1 MSLQIEIQDV
11 IQDVIQD
18 IVLVDVIGSFTQ
30 DNESYLM
37 NIDDEMIE
45 LTDTLGQTK
54 IKDDDIED
62 ENLDKEFY
70 CVDKL
75 LDKRVNVKGKTEY
88 LVKWEGDYDPTW
100 EPENFIN
107 SILIRQFLLKK
118 EIEVHNSQVKQ
129 SVGVQTNSIQIQ
141 PQSQPQGVNISIS
154 IPPVLPV
161 AHLYLRVS
169 DPSKTALLFS
179 QSKQQLQ
186 APSVSTNGLSSTTT
200 TTQQPQQNYNS
211 YQSYQ
216 SYFGDFPSGN
226 FSLETQKDILFKHC
240 KDNKFLVGSIE
251 MDDGVSARD
260 PTKLKGLQEIIK
272 NIQKDETL
280 LFLDLSRFSRN
291 TTVGIQILDD
301 LYKRGV
307 KVFSVL
313 DGMNYNTP
321 AAQHC
326 VRTTISTAQLES
338 DIKSIKLKASFQNIK
353 KNGGY
358 LGSRAPYGFKVI
370 RECNLRKLVE
380 NSTEQNILK
389 MIKECKIKINNDIEN
404 SGNIKSKATISQIN
418 SKIANALNAKGL
430 RNRGKPFTSQN
441 ILNLS
446 KKHFK
451 DILPKQNKIK
461 TKKLIKKSIKKSI
474 EKSKKGISSSTL
486 AKKEIKKEVK
496 KEVKVKSKE
505 SITISIQEK
514 DKKKFQTSSYRI
526 TKNQLEIKEKRSHL
540 HFTRRNVNLIY

>member
-11 IQDVIQD
+11 IQIEIQDVIQD
-18 IVLVDVIGSFTQ
+18 VLQDVIGSFTQ

-37 NIDDEMIE
+37 NIDDEILE
-45 LTDTLGQTK
+45 LTDNLGQTK

-75 LDKRVNVKGKTEY
+75 LDKRVNIKGKTEY
-88 LVKWEGDYDPTW
+88 LVKWEGDYEPTW
-100 EPENFIN
+100 EPQDYIN

-118 EIEVHNSQVKQ
+118 EIDSHNLELRQ
-129 SVGVQTNSIQIQ
+129 SVGVQTNSI
-141 PQSQPQGVNISIS
+141 NINPINYI

-169 DPSKTALLFS
+169 DPSKTSSLFS

-186 APSVSTNGLSSTTT
+186 APTGPSSSNGSSSTITP
-200 TTQQPQQNYNS
+200 QQPQQQN

-216 SYFGDFPSGN
+216 SYFTDFPSGN

-240 KDNKFLVGSIE
+240 KDNKFLIGSIE
-251 MDDGVSARD
+251 MDDGVSARN
-260 PTKLKGLQEIIK
+260 PMKLKGLQEIIK
-272 NIQKDETL
+272 NIKKDETL

-326 VRTTISTAQLES
+326 VRTTISSAQLES
-338 DIKSIKLKASFQNIK
+338 DIKSAKLKASFQNIK

-358 LGSRAPYGFKVI
+358 LGRASYGFKII

-380 NSTEQNILK
+380 NSTEQQVLK
-389 MIKECKIKINNDIEN
+389 IIKECQISSHTSSNSKSQIKINSEIAKGLND
-404 SGNIKSKATISQIN
+404 
-418 SKIANALNAKGL
+418 KGL
-430 RNRGKPFTSQN
+430 RNRGKLFTTEN
-441 ILNLS
+441 ISNLS

-451 DILPKQNKIK
+451 DVLTKQNKIK
-461 TKKLIKKSIKKSI
+461 IKNKTETKTEPKIKNKKSIG
-474 EKSKKGISSSTL
+474 KSKKTISSSTPTE
-486 AKKEIKKEVK
+486 KKEIQLKFKGIE
-496 KEVKVKSKE
+496 VKSKKTVE
-505 SITISIQEK
+505 ISIKEK
-514 DKKKFQTSSYRI
+514 NKKKLQTSSDRVNKSY
-526 TKNQLEIKEKRSHL
+526 LEKKEKRSHL
-540 HFTRRNVNLIY
+540 HFTRRNENLIF

>member
-11 IQDVIQD
+11 IQDVIENQD
-18 IVLVDVIGSFTQ
+18 Q
-30 DNESYLM
+30 PM
-37 NIDDEMIE
+37 NIDDEMVE
-45 LTDTLGQTK
+45 LTNTLGQTK
-54 IKDDDIED
+54 IKDDETKD
-62 ENLDKEFY
+62 ENLDNEFY
-70 CVDKL
+70 SVDKL

-88 LVKWEGDYDPTW
+88 LVKWDGDYEPTW

-118 EIEVHNSQVKQ
+118 EIDVHNSQVKQ
-129 SVGVQTNSIQIQ
+129 SVGVQ
-141 PQSQPQGVNISIS
+141 PQPQGLNII

-169 DPSKTALLFS
+169 DPSKTASLFS

-186 APSVSTNGLSSTTT
+186 GPSQSTTGSSSTISQPSQ
-200 TTQQPQQNYNS
+200 TQPVSQQNYQS

-226 FSLETQKDILFKHC
+226 FSLETQKDILFKYC
-240 KDNKFLVGSIE
+240 QDNKFLVGSIE

-260 PTKLKGLQEIIK
+260 PMKLKGLQEIIK
-272 NIQKDETL
+272 NIKKDETL

-338 DIKSIKLKASFQNIK
+338 DVKSAKLKASFQNIK

-358 LGSRAPYGFKVI
+358 LGRASYGFKII
-370 RECNLRKLVE
+370 REGNLRKLVE
-380 NSTEQNILK
+380 NQSEQQILEI
-389 MIKECKIKINNDIEN
+389 IKKCQISSLNSNKSQIKINNE
-404 SGNIKSKATISQIN
+404 
-418 SKIANALNAKGL
+418 IAKGLNAKQL
-430 RNRGKPFTSQN
+430 LNRGKPFTPQT
-441 ILNLS
+441 IANLI

-461 TKKLIKKSIKKSI
+461 NETKIKTETKTETKIKNKKSIG
-474 EKSKKGISSSTL
+474 KSKKTISSSTPTEE
-486 AKKEIKKEVK
+486 KEIQLNFKGIE
-496 KEVKVKSKE
+496 VKSKKTVE
-505 SITISIQEK
+505 ISIQEK
-514 DKKKFQTSSYRI
+514 NKKKFQTSSDRFNESY
-526 TKNQLEIKEKRSHL
+526 LEKKEKRSHL
-540 HFTRRNVNLIY
+540 HFTRRNINFIY